1 MIKKLLISCVLAIAA
16 SSASAIGDAALD
28 SLMERISP
36 GLSSKV
42 VMQLTP
48 ADKNYFRI
56 DSTHGKVRITA
67 DNRVSA
73 ATGLHWYLKQIAGVH
88 LSWDCMTP
96 ALPDT
101 LPLPHTS
108 ITRTTDIRFRY
119 YLNYCTHSYSM
130 AFWDKQRWQR
140 EIDWMALHGINAPL
154 AMTGMDAVWD
164 ATLRRL
170 GYPEEKIDSFIA
182 APAYQAWWLMN
193 NLEGEGAH
201 MDRPQ
206 LQRQANLQRFILS
219 AMRRLDIEPILPGYS
234 GMVPHD
240 ARSVLGLEV
249 ADPGEWCGYRRPAF
263 LTPTDS
269 AFSSIARTYYEE
281 LTRLYG
287 PAKYY
292 SMDPFHEGGNTEGVD
307 LGAAARAIAHAMEE
321 ASPGSVWVIQ
331 GWQENPRAELLDA
344 VDSSK
349 MIVLDLHAETA
360 PQWSSR
366 GHLGHPWA
374 WCMLLNFGGNV
385 GLHGKMAHVM
395 ESFHAAVNSPVPPV
409 GIGLTMEGIDNNPV
423 MYELVSELPWM
434 DGSCDWKEWLQR
446 FVSYRYGNRH
456 SESAKAAWQ
465 LLAQSI
471 YGAGGANRQQGT
483 TESLFCA
490 RPSDN
495 PANASTWAN
504 AEPYYKSTDVL
515 DAAAL
520 LAAAAPEL
528 ASNPHYQYDLV
539 DITRQAVAEAGRLEA
554 ARFSEAATNGDSA
567 AYRHASTRFLNLI
580 MLQDSLLSTT
590 SDFRLGSWTE
600 AARKAAASPQMTEEM
615 ERDARRLITTWGSRN
630 ASEQGKLHDYAHR
643 EWQGLLADFYYPRWK
658 CWFETRLSNWG
669 RPTPSID
676 FYSMEHKWAEE
687 AGRYSSRPSG
697 DPVAT
702 ALRTIHAL
710 LPYTSAST
718 ASAP

>member
-1 MIKKLLISCVLAIAA
+1 
-16 SSASAIGDAALD
+16 
-28 SLMERISP
+28 
-36 GLSSKV
+36 
-42 VMQLTP
+42 
-48 ADKNYFRI
+48 
-56 DSTHGKVRITA
+56 
-67 DNRVSA
+67 
-73 ATGLHWYLKQIAGVH
+73 
-88 LSWDCMTP
+88 
-96 ALPDT
+96 
-101 LPLPHTS
+101 
-108 ITRTTDIRFRY
+108 
-119 YLNYCTHSYSM
+119 
-130 AFWDKQRWQR
+130 
-140 EIDWMALHGINAPL
+140 
-154 AMTGMDAVWD
+154 
-164 ATLRRL
+164 
-170 GYPEEKIDSFIA
+170 
-182 APAYQAWWLMN
+182 
-193 NLEGEGAH
+193 
-201 MDRPQ
+201 
-206 LQRQANLQRFILS
+206 
-219 AMRRLDIEPILPGYS
+219 
-234 GMVPHD
+234 
-240 ARSVLGLEV
+240 
-249 ADPGEWCGYRRPAF
+249 
-263 LTPTDS
+263 
-269 AFSSIARTYYEE
+269 
-281 LTRLYG
+281 
-287 PAKYY
+287 
-292 SMDPFHEGGNTEGVD
+292 
-307 LGAAARAIAHAMEE
+307 
-321 ASPGSVWVIQ
+321 
-331 GWQENPRAELLDA
+331 
-344 VDSSK
+344 
-349 MIVLDLHAETA
+349 
-360 PQWSSR
+360 
-366 GHLGHPWA
+366 
-374 WCMLLNFGGNV
+374 
-385 GLHGKMAHVM
+385 
-395 ESFHAAVNSPVPPV
+395 
-409 GIGLTMEGIDNNPV
+409 
-423 MYELVSELPWM
+423 M

-456 SESAKAAWQ
+456 SESATAAWQ